1 MAIVKMSNFSLF
13 AFDSE
18 RENLLHE
25 LQKFEY
31 VHFLNLDEDE
41 SLKDEGL
48 KSISVPESVVAIDEE
63 ISKAKYA
70 IDLLS
75 KYFVKETGI
84 KAMQKGKENFE
95 FIEFE
100 ERASSVVYLPLYNQL
115 RELSTKN
122 ESLSQEVAKLNTSID
137 ELTPWAKLNT
147 SIKNLSS
154 FDQTEVSMGTIPKK
168 LREKL
173 QSDLLKTQYT
183 YNEIVSEDRDNL
195 YILIL
200 FSKSE
205 AEMVMEILRNNSFSK
220 IKLNAEGIPAE
231 EISN

>member
-48 KSISVPESVVAIDEE
+48 KSVSVPESVVAIDEE
-63 ISKAKYA
+63 ISKVKYV

-75 KYFVKETGI
+75 KHYVRETGI
-84 KAMQKGKENFE
+84 KAMQKGKENFD

-100 ERASSVVYLPLYNQL
+100 EKASNIDYLPFI
-115 RELSTKN
+115 S
-122 ESLSQEVAKLNTSID
+122 SLEN
-137 ELTPWAKLNT
+137 
-147 SIKNLSS
+147 
-154 FDQTEVSMGTIPKK
+154 
-168 LREKL
+168 
-173 QSDLLKTQYT
+173 
-183 YNEIVSEDRDNL
+183 
-195 YILIL
+195 
-200 FSKSE
+200 
-205 AEMVMEILRNNSFSK
+205 
-220 IKLNAEGIPAE
+220 
-231 EISN
+231 